1 MVKRV
6 STEIDLQSE
15 CIRKACSDIC
25 DALVDKNK
33 TREGSIFTEMSYC
46 GKLISPLD
54 YIDARVSDKVR
65 LLQTTDGVE
74 DDVCGYLLLKSAFRL
89 YLAEL
94 KKASKAAKEK
104 EYATIAEKAISKAR
118 TARRVGEAVGAVKD
132 GAELKSAISAQTA
145 REKMDEDVNMLRERV
160 RAELEDIGETKSLK
174 LAEAFVAAAEA
185 EDLQATIDEK
195 IVKAR
200 ATMESL
206 ATGVCGPLHGAEH
219 KTIVDAALFVDDAED
234 TDRKL

>member
-1 MVKRV
+1 MVKKV

-25 DALVDKNK
+25 DTLVDKNK

-65 LLQTTDGVE
+65 LLQTTDAVE

-132 GAELKSAISAQTA
+132 GTELKSAISAQAA

-160 RAELEDIGETKSLK
+160 RAELEDVGPK
-174 LAEAFVAAAEA
+174 LAEAFAAAAEA

-219 KTIVDAALFVDDAED
+219 KTIVDAALFVDDADD